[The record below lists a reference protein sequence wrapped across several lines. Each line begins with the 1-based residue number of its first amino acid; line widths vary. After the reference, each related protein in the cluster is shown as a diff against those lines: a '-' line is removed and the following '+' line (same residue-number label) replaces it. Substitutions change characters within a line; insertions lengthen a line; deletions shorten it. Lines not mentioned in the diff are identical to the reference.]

1 MTINRI
7 PSDMIADRE
16 SGQKLSDMLSDV
28 ASDLAGKANQ
38 ADLDKSNKKINVLP
52 TTIHNSDGIID
63 RLLAIAQTYNDN
75 IGSFAYGNSGTA
87 YSPSVLT
94 PNGKFQMDCSSFA
107 NLMIHGVPFQNSR
120 YANPS
125 NPKNIENPLFFLGV
139 DGYTYRLAN
148 QLAQYAYDNGYS
160 FTPNS
165 DFSNVEPGDVMF
177 YSWTYFDTNP
187 GSIPQSSLD
196 FHNQAF
202 MKIDHVAIMGSKK
215 NDTYWNTIQFNE
227 DLGSV
232 YYPADNAYMSQ
243 CVLVARF
250 PFANVETMY
259 SNENLLFDG
268 DTVKNG
274 VSAATYSLTKPLVK
288 GQYYSMFV
296 KADSITSGRRLLL
309 QTATFQ
315 TIFDDTGKTTDYG
328 NGIIEIRFPYLLD
341 EVTNVIRVAINGTTP
356 IGNFTWSQLYS
367 GYKRS
372 KQNYVKN
379 PNSKSSWVTPSFQNS
394 WIATTNHPVSYRID
408 SNNMVSVRGV
418 VQSGASGSIAF
429 QLPAGFRPTQF
440 MTFPSVNT
448 TGAASSRVTVDTSGN
463 VSIQGDTTFVILNGV
478 KFYTD

>member
-1 MTINRI
+1 
-7 PSDMIADRE
+7 
-16 SGQKLSDMLSDV
+16 
-28 ASDLAGKANQ
+28 
-38 ADLDKSNKKINVLP
+38 
-52 TTIHNSDGIID
+52 
-63 RLLAIAQTYNDN
+63 
-75 IGSFAYGNSGTA
+75 
-87 YSPSVLT
+87 
-94 PNGKFQMDCSSFA
+94 
-107 NLMIHGVPFQNSR
+107 
-120 YANPS
+120 
-125 NPKNIENPLFFLGV
+125 
-139 DGYTYRLAN
+139 
-148 QLAQYAYDNGYS
+148 
-160 FTPNS
+160 
-165 DFSNVEPGDVMF
+165 
-177 YSWTYFDTNP
+177 
-187 GSIPQSSLD
+187 
-196 FHNQAF
+196 
-202 MKIDHVAIMGSKK
+202 
-215 NDTYWNTIQFNE
+215 
-227 DLGSV
+227 
-232 YYPADNAYMSQ
+232 
-243 CVLVARF
+243 
-250 PFANVETMY
+250 
-259 SNENLLFDG
+259 
-268 DTVKNG
+268 
-274 VSAATYSLTKPLVK
+274 
-288 GQYYSMFV
+288 MFV